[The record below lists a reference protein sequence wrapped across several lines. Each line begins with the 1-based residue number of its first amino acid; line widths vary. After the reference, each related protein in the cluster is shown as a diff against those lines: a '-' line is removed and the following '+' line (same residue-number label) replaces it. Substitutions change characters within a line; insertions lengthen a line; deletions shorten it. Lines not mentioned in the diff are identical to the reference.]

1 MSKFLTDQW
10 SEIKKWWSMWAGV
23 LTLSML
29 AAVPVIAERWPDL
42 APAFIALF
50 PKNGEQ
56 WAPIIGVALT
66 VLARIVSQAAVLDAL
81 RKIFRR
87 KAQEGDDAA
96 A

>member
-23 LTLSML
+23 FTLSLL
-29 AAVPVIAERWPDL
+29 AAVPVVAERWPDL

-56 WAPIIGVALT
+56 WAPIVGVALT
-66 VLARIVSQAAVLDAL
+66 VLARIVSQAAVLDAV
-81 RKIFRR
+81 RRIFRR
-87 KAQEGDDAA
+87 KPNGDSNDSA
-96 A
+96 